1 MLVGGL
7 LKGNVEDNFSD
18 SEDYSSDEEKKQK
31 NNQKHINAP
40 GSV

>member
-18 SEDYSSDEEKKQK
+18 SDDYSSEEEEKKK
-31 NNQKHINAP
+31 
-40 GSV
+40 SM